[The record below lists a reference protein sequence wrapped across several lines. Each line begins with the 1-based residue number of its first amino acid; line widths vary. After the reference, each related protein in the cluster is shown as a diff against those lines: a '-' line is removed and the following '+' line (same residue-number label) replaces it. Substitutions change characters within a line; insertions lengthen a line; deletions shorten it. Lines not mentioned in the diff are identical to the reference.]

1 MSQAFKLI
9 INNALSRG
17 GALKKGGVKEMKGRT
32 TVKLLLV
39 ALALSVFLIGC
50 AKKPETE
57 INNTKAALDAVIQEG
72 AEKYAK
78 EEAKLLNDDLTAAM
92 DEIKVQDEKFFKNY
106 DKAKEMLASV
116 QTKATSLKAEI
127 PARKEKAKTDAQ
139 AALDAAK
146 TAVAD
151 ANALLAKA
159 PRGKGSMADIEAL
172 KADAA
177 GLGTAITEAETL
189 MTSEEYFAAA
199 DKANGIKEKAAEV
212 AGQISAA
219 LEKKAAGK
227 KK

>member
-1 MSQAFKLI
+1 MSRAFKLI

>member
-1 MSQAFKLI
+1 M
-9 INNALSRG
+9 R
-17 GALKKGGVKEMKGRT
+17 RT
-32 TVKLLLV
+32 TVKMLLV

-57 INNTKAALDAVIQEG
+57 INNTKAALDAAIQEG

-78 EEAKLLNDDLTAAM
+78 EEAKLLNDDLSAAM
-92 DEIKVQDEKFFKNY
+92 DEIKVQDEKFLKNY

-116 QTKATSLKAEI
+116 QAKADSLKAEI
-127 PARKEKAKTDAQ
+127 PARKEKAKNDAQ

-159 PRGKGSMADIEAL
+159 PRGKGTMADIEAL

-177 GLGTAITEAETL
+177 GLGDAIVEAETL

-199 DKANGIKEKAAEV
+199 DKANGIKDKAAEV
-212 AGQISAA
+212 SAQITAA
-219 LEKKAAGK
+219 LEKKGQK
-227 KK
+227 

>member
-1 MSQAFKLI
+1 
-9 INNALSRG
+9 
-17 GALKKGGVKEMKGRT
+17 MKGRT
-32 TVKLLLV
+32 TVKLLVV
-39 ALALSVFLIGC
+39 ALALSVFLLGC
-50 AKKPETE
+50 AKKPETQ
-57 INNTKAALDAVIQEG
+57 INNTKASLDSAIQEG

-116 QTKATSLKAEI
+116 QAKADSLKAEI
-127 PARKEKAKTDAQ
+127 PARKEKAKNDAQ

-159 PRGKGSMADIEAL
+159 PRGKGTMADIEAL

-177 GLGTAITEAETL
+177 GLQESIVEAETL

-199 DKANGIKEKAAEV
+199 DKANSIKDKAAEV
-212 AGQISAA
+212 SAQITAA
-219 LEKKAAGK
+219 LEKKGK
-227 KK
+227 KQ

>member
-1 MSQAFKLI
+1 MPCPGEGIKI
-9 INNALSRG
+9 
-17 GALKKGGVKEMKGRT
+17 KKGGVKEMRRT

-57 INNTKAALDAVIQEG
+57 INNTKAALDAAIQEG

-78 EEAKLLNDDLTAAM
+78 EEAKLLNDDLTAAQ

-116 QTKATSLKAEI
+116 QAKADSLKAEI
-127 PARKEKAKTDAQ
+127 PARKEKAKNDAQ

-159 PRGKGSMADIEAL
+159 PRGKGTMADIEAL

-177 GLGTAITEAETL
+177 GLGDAITEAETL

-199 DKANGIKEKAAEV
+199 DKANGIKDKAAEV
-212 AGQISAA
+212 SAQITAA
-219 LEKKAAGK
+219 LEKKGK
-227 KK
+227 K

>member
-1 MSQAFKLI
+1 M
-9 INNALSRG
+9 R
-17 GALKKGGVKEMKGRT
+17 RT

-57 INNTKAALDAVIQEG
+57 INNTRAALDGAIQEG
-72 AEKYAK
+72 AEKYAA

-116 QTKATSLKAEI
+116 QAKADSLKAEI
-127 PARKEKAKTDAQ
+127 PARKEKAKNDAQ
-139 AALDAAK
+139 AALDTAK

-159 PRGKGSMADIEAL
+159 PRGKGTMADIEAL

-177 GLGTAITEAETL
+177 ALQDSIVEAETL

-199 DKANGIKEKAAEV
+199 DKANGIKDKAAEV
-212 AGQISAA
+212 SAQITAA
-219 LEKKAAGK
+219 LEKKGK
-227 KK
+227 K

>member
-1 MSQAFKLI
+1 MSCPGEGRLKT
-9 INNALSRG
+9 
-17 GALKKGGVKEMKGRT
+17 KKGGVKEMKGRT
-32 TVKLLLV
+32 TVKLLVV
-39 ALALSVFLIGC
+39 ALALSVFLLGC
-50 AKKPETE
+50 GKKPETE
-57 INNTKAALDAVIQEG
+57 INNTKASLDSAIQEG

-106 DKAKEMLASV
+106 DKSKEMLASV
-116 QTKATSLKAEI
+116 QAKADSLKAEI
-127 PARKEKAKTDAQ
+127 PARKEKAKNDAQ

-159 PRGKGSMADIEAL
+159 PRGKGTMADLEAL

-177 GLGTAITEAETL
+177 GLQDSIVEAETL

-199 DKANGIKEKAAEV
+199 DKANGIKDKAAEV
-212 AGQISAA
+212 SAQITTA
-219 LEKKAAGK
+219 LEKKGK
-227 KK
+227 K

>member
-1 MSQAFKLI
+1 M
-9 INNALSRG
+9 R
-17 GALKKGGVKEMKGRT
+17 RT
-32 TVKLLLV
+32 TVKLLV
-39 ALALSVFLIGC
+39 AVLALSVFLIGC

-57 INNTKAALDAVIQEG
+57 INNTKAALDAAIQEG

-78 EEAKLLNDDLTAAM
+78 EEAKLLNDDLTAAQ

-116 QTKATSLKAEI
+116 QAKADSLKAEI
-127 PARKEKAKTDAQ
+127 PARKEKAKNDAQ

-159 PRGKGSMADIEAL
+159 PRGKGTMADIEAL

-177 GLGTAITEAETL
+177 GLQESIVEAETL

-199 DKANGIKEKAAEV
+199 DKANSIKDKAAEV
-212 AGQISAA
+212 SAQITAA
-219 LEKKAAGK
+219 LEKKGK
-227 KK
+227 K

>member
-1 MSQAFKLI
+1 M
-9 INNALSRG
+9 R
-17 GALKKGGVKEMKGRT
+17 RT
-32 TVKLLLV
+32 SVKLLLV

-57 INNTKAALDAVIQEG
+57 INNAKAALDSAIQEG

-78 EEAKLLNDDLTAAM
+78 EEAKLLNDDLTAAQ

-116 QTKATSLKAEI
+116 QAKADSLKAEI
-127 PARKEKAKTDAQ
+127 PARKEKAKNDAQ

-159 PRGKGSMADIEAL
+159 PRGKGTMADIEAL

-177 GLGTAITEAETL
+177 ALQDSIVEVETL

-199 DKANGIKEKAAEV
+199 DKANGIKDKAAEV
-212 AGQISAA
+212 SAQITAA
-219 LEKKAAGK
+219 LEKKGK
-227 KK
+227 K

>member
-1 MSQAFKLI
+1 M
-9 INNALSRG
+9 R
-17 GALKKGGVKEMKGRT
+17 RT

-39 ALALSVFLIGC
+39 VLALSVFLIGC

-57 INNTKAALDAVIQEG
+57 INNTKAALDGAIQEG

-78 EEAKLLNDDLTAAM
+78 EEAKLLNDDLAAAM

-116 QTKATSLKAEI
+116 QAKADSLKAEI
-127 PARKEKAKTDAQ
+127 PARKEKAKNDAQ

-177 GLGTAITEAETL
+177 GLQDSIVEAETL

-199 DKANGIKEKAAEV
+199 DKANSIKDKAAEV
-212 AGQISAA
+212 SAQITAA
-219 LEKKAAGK
+219 LEKKGK
-227 KK
+227 K